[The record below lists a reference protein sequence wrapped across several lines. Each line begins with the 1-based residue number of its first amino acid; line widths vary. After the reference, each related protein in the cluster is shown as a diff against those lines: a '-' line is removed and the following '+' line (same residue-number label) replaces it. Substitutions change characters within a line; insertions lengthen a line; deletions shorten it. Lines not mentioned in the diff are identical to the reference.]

1 LIVKRVVE
9 SYGKTL
15 KALVLF
21 GSYVYNPLKSR
32 DIDILL
38 IVDKLVNAKE
48 KLAIEV
54 EVARNVKAL
63 CRKPVDVIV
72 FDIDMLKENAEPG
85 GIVSGLVI
93 GYKILYDDIGMQK
106 IVEGVADK
114 ISREESYIIIKNNRR
129 IDLSAIAKHLKKR

>member
-1 LIVKRVVE
+1 MIVKRVVE
-9 SYGKTL
+9 SYSKTL

-32 DIDILL
+32 DIDTLL

-106 IVEGVADK
+106 LLRV
-114 ISREESYIIIKNNRR
+114 
-129 IDLSAIAKHLKKR
+129 

>member
-1 LIVKRVVE
+1 MIVKRVVE

>member
-1 LIVKRVVE
+1 MIVKRVVE

-106 IVEGVADK
+106 IVEGVVDK